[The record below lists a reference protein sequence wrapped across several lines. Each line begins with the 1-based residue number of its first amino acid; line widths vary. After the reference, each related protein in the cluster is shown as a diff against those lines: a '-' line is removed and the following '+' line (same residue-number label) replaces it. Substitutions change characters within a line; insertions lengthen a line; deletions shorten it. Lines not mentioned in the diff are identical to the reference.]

1 MGQQQILTSELWE
14 PVNNSVY
21 GVVFFCVFVP
31 CFSRC
36 LWWKGGGVV
45 QILLSRW
52 HMKLLNRPPGF
63 ILFTY
68 VLQTKKRSRGLL
80 LQCHLQP
87 RGGTLVMTV
96 PHDDLLPSHLQ
107 LSLQQ
112 PPAYQEEPMQVGR
125 VRLTPKEWQCCL
137 RKGWC
142 IYCSKMGHFL
152 ATYPVKDKADQLG
165 SLTSSSSPNS
175 FRLLTRGLPITP
187 SQTLSHPVV
196 VDSGADEI
204 FMDWGWLGDLA

>member
-36 LWWKGGGVV
+36 LWWKGGGVF

-80 LQCHLQP
+80 LQCHLQ
-87 RGGTLVMTV
+87 
-96 PHDDLLPSHLQ
+96 

-125 VRLTPKEWQCCL
+125 VRLTPKERQCCL

-152 ATYPVKDKADQLG
+152 ATCPVKDKADQLG

-175 FRLLTRGLPITP
+175 FRLLTQVLPITP